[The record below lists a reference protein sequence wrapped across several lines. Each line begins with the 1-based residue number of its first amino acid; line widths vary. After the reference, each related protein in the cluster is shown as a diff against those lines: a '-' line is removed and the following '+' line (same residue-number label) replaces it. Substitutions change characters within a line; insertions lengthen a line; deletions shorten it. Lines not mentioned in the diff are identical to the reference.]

1 MSLRTK
7 ALLGAFIG
15 CLVFVGPASAQSAD
29 EEGSVAVTVNGH
41 KITADEIKLAADD
54 ILPQMRDV
62 PPKLRYAFVVEYLI
76 ERHLLAQEAVRQ
88 KLIDSEE
95 YKKRIR
101 FYQAKALRDA
111 YFTEFIQPKIS
122 EEQVRKRYDEEA
134 AKVEPEP
141 RARARHILVGSEAE
155 AKEIFSQLSKGG
167 NFEELAKKY
176 STDGSKDYGGD
187 LGYFTAAEMV
197 PEFSQTVFSM
207 KPGQVSQPVKTDF
220 GWHVIKLEDIRPGG
234 PQPYDV
240 VKKPIRLVMLRN
252 LVQQTIQDLR
262 NSGDVEINDPELAK
276 LQDELTATRKAL
288 EERQNTGGGK
298 SDKKN

>member
-1 MSLRTK
+1 MSFRTK
-7 ALLGAFIG
+7 ALLGAMIS
-15 CLVFVGPASAQSAD
+15 CLMLAGPAVAQSQD
-29 EEGSVAVTVNGH
+29 DDGTVAVKVNGH
-41 KITADEIKLAADD
+41 NITADEIKLAADD

-62 PPKLRYAFVVEYLI
+62 PPKLRFAFVVEYLV

-95 YKKRIR
+95 YKQRIR

-111 YFTEFIQPKIS
+111 YFAKFIRPKVS
-122 EEQVRKRYDEEA
+122 DAEVKKRYDEEA

-155 AKEIFSQLSKGG
+155 AKEIHSQLSKGG

-187 LGYFTAAEMV
+187 LGFFTAEDMV
-197 PEFSQTVFSM
+197 PEFSQAVFSM
-207 KPGQVSQPVKTDF
+207 KPGQISQPVKTDF

-234 PQPYDV
+234 PQPFEV
-240 VKKPIRLVMLRN
+240 VRAPIRLVMLRN
-252 LVQQTIQDLR
+252 LVQETIQELR
-262 NSGDVEINDPELAK
+262 KNGNIEIVDPELAK
-276 LQDELTATRKAL
+276 LQEELAATRKAL
-288 EERQNTGGGK
+288 EERDKSGGK
-298 SDKKN
+298 SDKQD